1 MTRVL
6 IRRGENTERHR
17 KEENVKMEV
26 DIGVMYLQAKEFEG
40 LTTFIHK
47 KPGEKHGAFFCL
59 FVCFSSSEASE
70 GTILADYLISSFY
83 PPKII
88 ENKF

>member
-40 LTTFIHK
+40 LSTFNHK
-47 KPGEKHGAFFCL
+47 KPGERHGAFFVGL
-59 FVCFSSSEASE
+59 FVF
-70 GTILADYLISSFY
+70 
-83 PPKII
+83 PPQRLQK
-88 ENKF
+88 ETSLLTA